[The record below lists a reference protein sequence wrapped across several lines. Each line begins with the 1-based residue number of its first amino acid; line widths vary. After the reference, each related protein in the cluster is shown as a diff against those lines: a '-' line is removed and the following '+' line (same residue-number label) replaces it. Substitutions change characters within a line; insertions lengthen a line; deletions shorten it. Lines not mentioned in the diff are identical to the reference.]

1 MYWCSPRC
9 SIGRLITS
17 VVISSVEELPWD
29 EVVITSATAA
39 VAEEWLPPLSAA
51 RIIISE
57 SIAVAAS
64 STAIASAAAA
74 AAAAAAADFELVE
87 TFGARE
93 VGRFEVVEKEEER
106 VVVVDDDPLGRPRL
120 PLAAGEEEAAAE
132 ALDFRDVDGVE
143 AVAIAAEARLLLKK
157 PTITMI
163 KKD

>member
-29 EVVITSATAA
+29 EVVITSATVA
-39 VAEEWLPPLSAA
+39 VVEEWPPPLSAA

-74 AAAAAAADFELVE
+74 AAAAAAAFELVE
-87 TFGARE
+87 AFGARE
-93 VGRFEVVEKEEER
+93 VGRFDVVEKGEEGVE
-106 VVVVDDDPLGRPRL
+106 VDDDPLGRPRL
-120 PLAAGEEEAAAE
+120 PLAAGEEEAAAV
-132 ALDFRDVDGVE
+132 DFRDVDGVE
-143 AVAIAAEARLLLKK
+143 AVATAAEARLLLKK
-157 PTITMI
+157 PTITMM
-163 KKD
+163 KKGD